1 MCMVFPFS
9 LRYYPQCPL
18 TAAYGHKYLSSVFAV
33 ESVYFPLNFNSFLGI
48 LPWVESLDFSDLGIC
63 LSRHLALNVS
73 TGGYRNGL
81 VVDNT

>member
-18 TAAYGHKYLSSVFAV
+18 TAVYGHKYLSSVFAV

-48 LPWVESLDFSDLGIC
+48 LPWVESLDFFQILEYVFLDI
-63 LSRHLALNVS
+63 
-73 TGGYRNGL
+73 
-81 VVDNT
+81 